1 METPTQTMERAK
13 RLIAP
18 TTIKATDLTA
28 PPPPV
33 TTPPP
38 PVQGSIPTQTAGVVQ
53 NVSRDL
59 TGLIT
64 AQTQEA
70 QRARELAQEMSALGD
85 QGSLSDM
92 FQQERSRLGIDTNL
106 QELKDIQ
113 LQLNDMDTGSK
124 LTETRIEG
132 AAGQTMGQA
141 QREVTQEQRENA
153 VRTSGLAARA
163 AVLQG
168 NINTAT
174 QLAKDTVNLA
184 FQDRQLKAQ
193 NVLNQLNYYQGIVD
207 DQTAQLIE
215 QDKRSYEAELAAI
228 EELKTNISTAM
239 VNGATQAEIG
249 QLNDPNLDDASK
261 LALAQSITARGAN
274 EMRGLDIEAQR
285 ASIRA
290 SNALASQRLN
300 GGDTTVTPSGQQIK
314 VPTFDEWIGL
324 KEEEALMSFGAEKRQ
339 SMRAEYE
346 ADIQLANQANALSR
360 LSPTA
365 REIVK
370 NPRGYFDLTATRKGE
385 ILDEL
390 AKNGIDTAQIQ
401 NGKKRPLTA
410 GQADDL
416 VQAQIAR
423 DGVIGLKKKL
433 DELESTGPIVG
444 GIRRLNPYDP
454 QVVAIMAEITRIVP
468 GLARGIYKEVGVLT
482 DSDVE
487 RYIATLANPSATPE
501 QRNQLH
507 EDTMRKVDQSI
518 NLVTSTYS
526 DLGYDLGKF
535 DSSKITGGASDGL
548 SDDDAY
554 QEYLRITGQK

>member
-1 METPTQTMERAK
+1 MERAK

-18 TTIKATDLTA
+18 TTIKAADLTA

-53 NVSRDL
+53 NVAKDV

-92 FQQERSRLGIDTNL
+92 FSQERSRLGIDTNL

-113 LQLNDMDTGSK
+113 LQLSDMDTGSK

-132 AAGQTMGQA
+132 AAGQTLAQG

-184 FQDRQLKAQ
+184 FQDRTLKAQ

-215 QDKRSYEAELAAI
+215 QDKRQYEAEIAAI

-274 EMRGLDIEAQR
+274 EMRGLDMEAQR
-285 ASIRA
+285 ASIAQTNA
-290 SNALASQRLN
+290 STANIYDQMASRRTALR
-300 GGDTTVTPSGQQIK
+300 
-314 VPTFDEWIGL
+314 
-324 KEEEALMSFGAEKRQ
+324 EAA
-339 SMRAEYE
+339 
-346 ADIQLANQANALSR
+346 
-360 LSPTA
+360 
-365 REIVK
+365 
-370 NPRGYFDLTATRKGE
+370 LTATSEQEAQQAKAVADTEQALE
-385 ILDEL
+385 IKTLASELLQSSGLDAAVGFGVKKSLVGSLPFVSGDAIAGTSRADFE
-390 AKNGIDTAQIQ
+390 AQATRLS
-401 NGKKRPLTA
+401 NLLTL
-410 GQADDL
+410 DN
-416 VQAQIAR
+416 
-423 DGVIGLKKKL
+423 LKL
-433 DELESTGPIVG
+433 MS
-444 GIRRLNPYDP
+444 
-454 QVVAIMAEITRIVP
+454 
-468 GLARGIYKEVGVLT
+468 GVLT
-482 DSDVE
+482 DRD
-487 RYIATLANPSATPE
+487 IQLLATAGSNLSSFNMSENEYRNEVSRVISTMDRTINQNGLTPE
-501 QRNQLH
+501 QATFWGVL
-507 EDTMRKVDQSI
+507 EPTDTDTFNS
-518 NLVTSTYS
+518 LWEA
-526 DLGYDLGKF
+526 L
-535 DSSKITGGASDGL
+535 
-548 SDDDAY
+548 
-554 QEYLRITGQK
+554 